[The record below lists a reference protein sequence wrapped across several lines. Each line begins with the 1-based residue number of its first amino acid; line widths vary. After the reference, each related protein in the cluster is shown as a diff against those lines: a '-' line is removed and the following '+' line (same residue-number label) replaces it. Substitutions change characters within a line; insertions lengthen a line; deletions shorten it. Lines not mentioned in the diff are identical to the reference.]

1 MATETKYHYI
11 IGTGNTNDWDEG
23 RGSLYYM
30 ESRDGKKYLPLFTT
44 PEKVQRFIEANF
56 NQPMAHMSMLESA
69 GLSHARPLTE
79 GRFIIMP
86 VDEKGVERA
95 ALIMDA
101 DFLLRDPRPG
111 NQQEI
116 LRLPKEAA

>member
-1 MATETKYHYI
+1 MTTETKYNYI
-11 IGTGNTNDWDEG
+11 IGIWNTSDWYEG
-23 RGSLYYM
+23 RGSLLYI
-30 ESRDGKKYLPLFTT
+30 EGRDGKKYLPLFTT
-44 PEKVQRFIEANF
+44 REKVEGFIEANF
-56 NQPMAHMSMLESA
+56 NQPMAQMSMLESV

-86 VDEKGVERA
+86 VDEKGVARA